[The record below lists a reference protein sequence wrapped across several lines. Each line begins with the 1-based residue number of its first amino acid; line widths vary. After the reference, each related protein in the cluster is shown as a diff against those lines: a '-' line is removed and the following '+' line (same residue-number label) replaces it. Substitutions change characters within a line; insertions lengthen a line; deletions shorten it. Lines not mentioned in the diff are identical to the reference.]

1 MNYRN
6 LKILAI
12 IPARSGSKS
21 IKDKNMI
28 PYKGKPLIYHSIQ
41 IALKSKLINR
51 VIVSTDSKK
60 YANISKKFGA
70 EVPFLR
76 PKKISKDNS
85 NDSEWISHAI
95 DYLIKKEKYY
105 PEIIVHLRPTSP
117 NRKLKI
123 LEKGIKWFLKN
134 KKTSTSMR
142 SVSIFSQP
150 PQKLFKMKNKF
161 LTGFFNDKYRGEYH
175 SRPRQDYPE
184 TYLPNGYID
193 ILKTSYIL
201 KSKKIYGDKIL
212 SYVTNPILDIDTKQD
227 LKFG

>member
-1 MNYRN
+1 MN
-6 LKILAI
+6 IVAI

-21 IKDKNMI
+21 IKDKNI
-28 PYKGKPLIYHSIQ
+28 ISYKNKPLIHHSIQ

-60 YANISKKFGA
+60 YAKLSMKLGA

-76 PKKISKDNS
+76 PKIISKDNS
-85 NDSEWISHAI
+85 NDSGWIFHSI

-105 PEIIVHLRPTSP
+105 PDLIIHLRPTSP
-117 NRKLKI
+117 NREIKTF
-123 LEKGIKWFLKN
+123 EKGIKWFLKN
-134 KKTSTSMR
+134 KNSSTSMR

-150 PQKLFKMKNKF
+150 PQKLFQIKKKF
-161 LTGFFNDKYRGEYH
+161 LTGFFNNKYKGEYH
-175 SRPRQDYPE
+175 SRPRQDYPK

-201 KSKKIYGDKIL
+201 KSKKIYGNKIL

-227 LKFG
+227 LKYG

>member
-1 MNYRN
+1 MN
-6 LKILAI
+6 IVAI

-21 IKDKNMI
+21 IKDKNI
-28 PYKGKPLIYHSIQ
+28 ILYKKKPLIYHSIQ
-41 IALKSKLINR
+41 IALKSKLVNR

-60 YANISKKFGA
+60 YAKLSMNFGA

-85 NDSEWISHAI
+85 NDSGWIFHAI
-95 DYLIKKEKYY
+95 NYLISKENYY
-105 PEIIVHLRPTSP
+105 PDLIIHLRPTSP
-117 NRKLKI
+117 NRELKI
-123 LEKGIKWFLKN
+123 FEKGIKWFLRN
-134 KKTSTSMR
+134 KSSSTSMR

-150 PQKLFKMKNKF
+150 PQKLFKIRKKF
-161 LTGFFNDKYRGEYH
+161 LTGFFNDKYNGEYH
-175 SRPRQDYPE
+175 SRPRQDYPK

-201 KSKKIYGDKIL
+201 KSNKIYGNKIL